1 MNGRTQMNP
10 RKTLKENEAQEIIQ
24 VSIIPKLRGGRHAS
38 KVTSYA
44 ISEEAKEVSKVS
56 KASKVMSNQKFTQE
70 ELDLC

>member
-10 RKTLKENEAQEIIQ
+10 RKTLKENEVQEIIQ

-44 ISEEAKEVSKVS
+44 ISEEA
-56 KASKVMSNQKFTQE
+56 NGG
-70 ELDLC
+70 